1 MRASC
6 RGAIADESLVSSEFI
21 YGRRAVAE
29 AERGRRQVIRVVTSD
44 EASDAELERLCGS
57 VEHQGV
63 IAEVEPYPYADA
75 SQLLRKPDALVLALD
90 EVQDPH
96 NLGAACRVAEV
107 AGASGVVICE
117 RRAAGVTPAAV
128 KASAGATEHLE
139 IAHVGNLADWL
150 IEARKQ
156 EAWIYGAE
164 GDAPQSIYAV
174 DWKGR
179 AVVVMGSEGKGLRKR
194 VADNCDALVS
204 IPSSGEVDSLNVS
217 TAAAVI
223 LFEAQRQ
230 RSG

>member
-1 MRASC
+1 M
-6 RGAIADESLVSSEFI
+6 SSEFI

-29 AERGRRQVIRVVTSD
+29 AERGKRKVHRVFTSD
-44 EASDAELERLCGS
+44 DASDAELERMCGS
-57 VEHQGV
+57 AEHQGV
-63 IAEVEPYPYADA
+63 VAEVDAFGYADA
-75 SQLLRKPDALVLALD
+75 SQLLRHENALVLALD
-90 EVQDPH
+90 EIQDPH

-117 RRAAGVTPAAV
+117 RRAATVTPAVV

-139 IAHVGNLADWL
+139 ISHVGNLADWL
-150 IEARKQ
+150 ELARKQ

-164 GDAPQSIYAV
+164 GDAERTIYDV
-174 DWKGR
+174 DWTGR

-194 VADNCDALVS
+194 VADTCDELVS
-204 IPSSGEVDSLNVS
+204 IPTQGKVESLNVS
-217 TAAAVI
+217 TAAAAI

>member
-1 MRASC
+1 MST
-6 RGAIADESLVSSEFI
+6 EFI

-29 AERGRRQVIRVVTSD
+29 AERGKRRVHRVVTSD
-44 EASDAELERLCGS
+44 DASDADLERMCGS
-57 VEHQGV
+57 AEHQGIV
-63 IAEVEPYPYADA
+63 AEVDAFGYADP
-75 SQLLRKPDALVLALD
+75 SQLLRHENALVLALD
-90 EVQDPH
+90 EIQDPH

-117 RRAAGVTPAAV
+117 RRAATVTPAVV

-139 IAHVGNLADWL
+139 ISHVGNLADWL
-150 IEARKQ
+150 EMARKQ

-164 GDAPQSIYAV
+164 GDAERTIYDV

-194 VADNCDALVS
+194 VADTCDELVA
-204 IPSSGEVDSLNVS
+204 IPTQGQVESLNVS
-217 TAAAVI
+217 TAAAAI

-230 RSG
+230 RSA

>member
-1 MRASC
+1 M
-6 RGAIADESLVSSEFI
+6 SSEFI

-29 AERGRRQVIRVVTSD
+29 AERGKRKVHRVVTSD
-44 EASDAELERLCGS
+44 DASDAELERLCGS
-57 VEHQGV
+57 VEHQGIV
-63 IAEVEPYPYADA
+63 AEVEPFGYADS
-75 SQLLRKPDALVLALD
+75 SQLLRHENALVLALD

-117 RRAAGVTPAAV
+117 RRAAAITPAVV

-150 IEARKQ
+150 EMARKQ
-156 EAWIYGAE
+156 RAWIYGAA
-164 GDAPQSIYAV
+164 GDASQSIYQV

-179 AVVVMGSEGKGLRKR
+179 AVVVMGSESKGLRKR

-204 IPSSGEVDSLNVS
+204 IPSSGAVDSLNVS

-230 RSG
+230 RSA